1 MALCHGSVKM
11 SSSILLR
18 TLHEPDDLPDP
29 IDPRWLLVQRIARSK
44 SLGRSEQLARF
55 LLYVCRQMLTE
66 HGDELNEQHIGVAL
80 FGRAPDYDSSADG
93 IVRSHATRLR
103 HRLAHYFATEGIDEP
118 LLLEI
123 PRGGYLPRFSPRAG
137 QAEATSL
144 PPAES
149 AEEEPPLSALAAPP
163 RHWHRP
169 PWLMP
174 FFLGL
179 LLAIL
184 AELGTHLLWNGSLL
198 NGQHTTRQS
207 RIERRFWS
215 TLFPEHGKTLLVPGD
230 SGMVIYEGATR
241 KDFSLADYISGS
253 YRDPRYA
260 KSEAA
265 PPEFLLDM
273 ASRRYTSMADM
284 RLTEELSHLPEW
296 SREGSE
302 IVYAR
307 DLTPAQVQNNNL
319 ILIGSRQAN
328 PWLALVEPS
337 LNFALMPDGHG
348 GYQFLNRHP
357 RSGEQPVYDARPDP
371 DRQGSNVVFAQIAY
385 LPNPSGQGMILV
397 LGGLWMSGTQSA
409 GNFVL
414 NNERFRQWLASIARP
429 DGSIPH
435 FELLLRTKNLGGSSE
450 ASTILSARLLP

>member
-1 MALCHGSVKM
+1 M

-18 TLHEPDDLPDP
+18 TLHDPDDLPDP

-55 LLYVCRQMLTE
+55 LLYVCRRMLTE

-103 HRLAHYFATEGIDEP
+103 HRLAHYFATEGIGEP

-123 PRGGYLPRFSPRAG
+123 PRGGYVPRFVPR
-137 QAEATSL
+137 EEECATAP
-144 PPAES
+144 PPAAES
-149 AEEEPPLSALAAPP
+149 VAEQPAHSSLEAPS
-163 RHWHRP
+163 RRWHRP
-169 PWLMP
+169 AWLVP

-184 AELGTHLLWNGSLL
+184 AELGTHLLWNGGLL
-198 NGQHTTRQS
+198 NGQHTSRQS

-215 TLFPEHGKTLLVPGD
+215 TLFPEQGKTLLIPGD

-241 KDFSLADYISGS
+241 KDFTLADYISGS
-253 YRDPRYA
+253 YRDARYA
-260 KSEAA
+260 RSDAA
-265 PPEFLLDM
+265 SSEFLLDM

-296 SREGSE
+296 NRERSE

-307 DLTPAQVQNNNL
+307 DLTPALAQNSNL

-328 PWLALVEPS
+328 PWLALIEPS

-357 RSGEQPVYDARPDP
+357 RAGEQAIYDARPDP
-371 DRQGSNVVFAQIAY
+371 ERQGSNVVFAQIAY

-414 NNERFRQWLASIARP
+414 NNERFRQWLTSIARP

-450 ASTILSARLLP
+450 TGTILSSRLLP

>member
-1 MALCHGSVKM
+1 M

-18 TLHEPDDLPDP
+18 TLHDPNNLPDP

-44 SLGRSEQLARF
+44 SLGRSEQLTRF
-55 LLYVCRQMLTE
+55 LLYVCRKMLTE

-103 HRLAHYFATEGIDEP
+103 HRLQHYFATEGIEEP

-123 PRGGYLPRFSPRAG
+123 PRGGYVPRFFPRAEQPETTPLPPTESATEEQTLSSGEPLPRLWQRR
-137 QAEATSL
+137 L
-144 PPAES
+144 
-149 AEEEPPLSALAAPP
+149 
-163 RHWHRP
+163 
-169 PWLMP
+169 WLKP

-184 AELGTHLLWNGSLL
+184 AELGTHLLWNGGLL
-198 NGQHTTRQS
+198 NSRHTPRQS
-207 RIERRFWS
+207 RIERRFWN
-215 TLFPEHGKTLLVPGD
+215 TLFPEQGKTLLVPGD

-241 KDFSLADYISGS
+241 KDFTLADYISGS
-253 YRDPRYA
+253 YRDARYA

-265 PPEFLLDM
+265 SPEFLLDM

-296 SREGSE
+296 SRERSE

-307 DLTPAQVQNNNL
+307 DLTPAQVQNSNL

-328 PWLALVEPS
+328 PWLALVEPG

-357 RSGEQPVYDARPDP
+357 RAGEQSIYDARPDP
-371 DRQGSNVVFAQIAY
+371 ERQGSNVVFAQIAY
-385 LPNPSGQGMILV
+385 LPNPSGQGMVLV
-397 LGGLWMSGTQSA
+397 LGGIWMSGTQSA

-429 DGSIPH
+429 DGSIPP
-435 FELLLRTKNLGGSSE
+435 FELLLQTKNLGGSSE
-450 ASTILSARLLP
+450 TGTILSSRLLP